1 MLTKKRSAI
10 KARRSYDSADS
21 MLAYRHSHCEYY
33 DEHYEVEGCGVPPS
47 HVPHFVAL
55 RFRSYKSEVRLAHE
69 LHAFEKKQ

>member
-1 MLTKKRSAI
+1 MR
-10 KARRSYDSADS
+10 
-21 MLAYRHSHCEYY
+21 AYRHSHCEYY